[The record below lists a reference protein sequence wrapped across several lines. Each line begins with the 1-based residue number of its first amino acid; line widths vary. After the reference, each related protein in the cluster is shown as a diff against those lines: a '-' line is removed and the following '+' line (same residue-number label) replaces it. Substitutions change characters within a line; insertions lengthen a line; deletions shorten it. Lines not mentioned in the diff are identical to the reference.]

1 MTKRILYL
9 NEQMLYQGV
18 YACQAFFVFL
28 FNFVLIC
35 KWIMLLQI
43 TEAQIENQEIIGFYE
58 SIFDYIRFHMIQSR
72 CKENRQWIG
81 KEKVK

>member
-1 MTKRILYL
+1 
-9 NEQMLYQGV
+9 
-18 YACQAFFVFL
+18 
-28 FNFVLIC
+28 
-35 KWIMLLQI
+35 MLLQI